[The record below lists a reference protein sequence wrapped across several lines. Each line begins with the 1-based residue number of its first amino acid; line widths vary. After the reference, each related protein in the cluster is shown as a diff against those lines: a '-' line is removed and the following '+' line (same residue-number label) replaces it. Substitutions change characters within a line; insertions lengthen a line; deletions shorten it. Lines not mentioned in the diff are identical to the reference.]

1 MAEHGTIIHP
11 TTTAPTDPELF
22 LEDRQKFW
30 GGFMNATLGMII
42 FMIVLLV
49 GMAVFLL

>member
-1 MAEHGTIIHP
+1 MSDQGTIIHQ
-11 TTTAPTDPELF
+11 TTAAPTDPTLF

-30 GGFMNATLGMII
+30 GGFMNATLGMVI